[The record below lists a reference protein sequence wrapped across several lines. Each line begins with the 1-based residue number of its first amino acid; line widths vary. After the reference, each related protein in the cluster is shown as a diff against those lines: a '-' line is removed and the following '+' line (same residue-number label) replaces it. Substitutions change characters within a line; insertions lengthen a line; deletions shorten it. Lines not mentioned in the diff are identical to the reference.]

1 MPRTRAQRRA
11 TEGLFVLGD
20 DALRNV
26 LTFLTPSVCA
36 RGPGA
41 TSKAMR
47 EIATSNQLQAARASG
62 SYVLRPPDHGVVH
75 ALATAF
81 GTREWPSKTVNG
93 YWADIYDDPPPFIRL
108 CVPTL
113 PLRVTVHR
121 VGSNV
126 QNELGLQGERAVEY
140 VQNFDAALVSR
151 ASIGSEHPAEAPD
164 CSLHAGS
171 YIEYELPF
179 HVCISDFRIA
189 FGNCCARDF
198 GDWTFEA
205 YVGDGR
211 WTIMHHCSV
220 SPWEHIVGPG
230 EHGYQGARPGPEKI
244 INVENDFIISTRFR
258 IKLYGMQCMHVRS
271 FELFGTILP
280 HSNPHPAPPSP
291 EDVSA
296 EDGPMGVVHTFGP
309 MVDDGEDSS
318 EDEEDDE
325 DHFDY

>member
-11 TEGLFVLGD
+11 TQGLLVLGD

-26 LTFLTPSVCA
+26 LTLLSPSACA
-36 RGPGA
+36 LGPGA

-47 EIATSNQLQAARASG
+47 EVATSRQLQAARKSG
-62 SYVLRPPDHGVVH
+62 SYVLRPPDNGVVH

-81 GTREWPSKTVNG
+81 GTQEWSSKTVNG
-93 YWADIYDDPPPFIRL
+93 YWAPFSDPSPQSTRL
-108 CVPTL
+108 CVPTS

-121 VGSNV
+121 VGSQC
-126 QNELGLQGERAVEY
+126 QNDLELQGERAVEY
-140 VQNFDAALVSR
+140 LQDFDAALVSR
-151 ASIGSEHPAEAPD
+151 ASLGSEHPAEAPD

-179 HVCISDFRIA
+179 QVCISDFRIA

-211 WTIMHHCSV
+211 WTILHHCLV
-220 SPWEHIVGPG
+220 SPWEDIVGPG
-230 EHGYQGARPGPEKI
+230 AHGYQGARPGPEKI

-258 IKLYGMQCMHVRS
+258 IKLCGEQCMHVRS

-280 HSNPHPAPPSP
+280 RSNPHPAPPSP

-325 DHFDY
+325 DQFDY

>member
-11 TEGLFVLGD
+11 TQGLLALGE
-20 DALRNV
+20 DALRCA
-26 LTFLTPSVCA
+26 LTFLSPSVCA
-36 RGPGA
+36 LGPGA

-47 EIATSNQLQAARASG
+47 EVATSRQLQAARASG

-81 GTREWPSKTVNG
+81 GTKEWPSKTVNG
-93 YWADIYDDPPPFIRL
+93 YWAAFYDAPPPSIRL

-126 QNELGLQGERAVEY
+126 QNDLELQGERAVEY
-140 VQNFDAALVSR
+140 LQNFDAALVSR
-151 ASIGSEHPAEAPD
+151 ASIGSEHHAEAPD
-164 CSLHAGS
+164 CSLESGS
-171 YIEYELPF
+171 FIEYELPF

-205 YVGDGR
+205 YVGDGS
-211 WTIMHHCSV
+211 WTILHYCSE
-220 SPWEHIVGPG
+220 SPWEDIVGPG
-230 EHGYQGARPGPEKI
+230 AHGYQGARPGPEKI
-244 INVENDFIISTRFR
+244 INLEDDFIISNRFR
-258 IKLYGMQCMHVRS
+258 IKLYGTQCMHVRS

-280 HSNPHPAPPSP
+280 RSNPHPALPSP

-309 MVDDGEDSS
+309 MVDDGEDRS
-318 EDEEDDE
+318 EDEDSD
-325 DHFDY
+325 